1 MSSRPLPRSAAESH
15 RAGATPPRAV
25 RVWDLPTRLF
35 HWTLALAIVGSVVTA
50 KVGGN
55 AAVWHFRLGFLV
67 LGLLAFRLL
76 WGLVGGYWSRFVR
89 FVPTPGRLVRYLR
102 SAPRADDH
110 FDVGHNPLGALSV
123 LGMLGLLAVQV
134 ATGLVADDEIANA
147 GPLVRFVASETSLAA
162 TSWHKTWGQWLI
174 LGLVALHVAAIVFY
188 RVAKGNNLVA
198 PMLGGDKL
206 LAPGVPGSADG
217 LRERGLAIVLAALCG
232 AGVAWVV
239 SLAVV

>member
-1 MSSRPLPRSAAESH
+1 MSTRPASHPADSVRTGSAA
-15 RAGATPPRAV
+15 PRAV

-35 HWTLALAIVGSVVTA
+35 HWTLVLAIVGSIVTA

-55 AAVWHFRLGFLV
+55 AAVWHFRLGYLV

-89 FVPTPGRLVRYLR
+89 FVPTPGRIVRYLR
-102 SAPRADDH
+102 GAPRADDH

-134 ATGLVADDEIANA
+134 ATGLVADDEIANT

-162 TSWHKTWGQWLI
+162 TSWHKTWGQWLN

-188 RVAKGNNLVA
+188 RVARRNNLIA

-206 LAPGVPGSADG
+206 LPAGVPASGDG
-217 LRERGLAIVLAALCG
+217 WRERALAAVLAALCA

-239 SLAVV
+239 SLAGA